1 MRKLLLAVLLS
12 GSFLIAQDSTPAN
25 TSQQDARNSKAQ
37 VTVRGCVTRASGDY
51 TLVKQDPAMTYEL
64 QGTHKIKLSHYV
76 GQRVE
81 VTGSTSPSMSTSS
94 DSMAR
99 MGSPS
104 PVTFTVT
111 SIKTLD
117 KDCSERDMNR

>member
-12 GSFLIAQDSTPAN
+12 SSFLIAQDN
-25 TSQQDARNSKAQ
+25 GRVKDSKGE
-37 VTVRGCVTRASGDY
+37 VTVTGCVSRASGDY
-51 TLVKQDPAMTYEL
+51 TLIKQDPAMTYEL

-81 VTGSTSPSMSTSS
+81 VTGSTSPSMATSS
-94 DSMAR
+94 DAMAR
-99 MGSPS
+99 TGSPS
-104 PVTFTVT
+104 PVTFTVS

-117 KDCSERDMNR
+117 KNCSARDVNR